1 MKHDK
6 IVVLGGS
13 GFVGR
18 HVVCALVSQAREVVV
33 PTRVREHA
41 KGLTLLPR
49 VQIPQVNVRDAAA
62 LADAI
67 RGADAVINLVGILH
81 ETRLTSFTDIHVGLT
96 EAAIE
101 ACRRTGIK
109 RLIQM
114 SALNADPGAPSA
126 YLRSKGEAEA
136 RVAASGLDWTLFQ
149 PSVIFGPEDRFLN
162 LFAALAKFLPVI
174 YLAGAEARFQP
185 VHVGDVAAAMT
196 TALDEDSTIGQRY
209 PLCGPKV
216 YTLRELVAYA
226 SAQAGYRRLIVGLPE
241 SLAKAQ
247 AWVMEHLPGKL
258 LTRDN
263 LLSMRVDS
271 VCNCPFPAVFG
282 GPPRAMED
290 TVPGYLSPTG
300 ETDSFSDYRRRH
312 R

>member
-1 MKHDK
+1 MKHNK

-18 HVVCALVSQAREVVV
+18 HVVSALVSQEREVVV

-41 KGLTLLPR
+41 KPLFLLPR
-49 VQIPQVNVRDAAA
+49 VQIPEVDVRDAVA
-62 LADAI
+62 LAAAI

-81 ETRLTSFTDIHVGLT
+81 GTRRASFTDIHVGVT
-96 EAAIE
+96 AAAIE
-101 ACRRTGIK
+101 ACRGNGIS

-114 SALNADPGAPSA
+114 SALNADPGGPSA
-126 YLRSKGEAEA
+126 YLRSKGEAQA
-136 RVAASGLDWTLFQ
+136 LVAASGLDWTLFQ
-149 PSVIFGPEDRFLN
+149 PSVIFGPEDKFLN
-162 LFAALAKFLPVI
+162 LFACLAKFLPVI
-174 YLAGAEARFQP
+174 YLAGAKARFQP
-185 VHVGDVAAAMT
+185 VHVGDVAAAMIA
-196 TALDEDSTIGQRY
+196 ALDDDSTIGQRY
-209 PLCGPKV
+209 PLCGPHV
-216 YTLRELVAYA
+216 YTLRELVEDA
-226 SAQAGYRRLIVGLPE
+226 SAQAGHRRLIVGLPE
-241 SLAKAQ
+241 GLGMAQ
-247 AWVMEHLPGKL
+247 AWVLEHLPGKL

-263 LLSMRVDS
+263 LLSMRVDC

-300 ETDSFSDYRRRH
+300 ETDPFSGYRRRH

>member
-18 HVVCALVSQAREVVV
+18 HVVSALVSQKREVVV
-33 PTRVREHA
+33 PTRAREHA
-41 KGLTLLPR
+41 KPLFLLPR
-49 VQIPQVNVRDAAA
+49 VEIPELDARNAVA

-67 RGADAVINLVGILH
+67 HGADAVINLVGVLH
-81 ETRLTSFTDIHVGLT
+81 ETRRASFTDIHVGVT
-96 EAAIE
+96 GAAIE
-101 ACRRTGIK
+101 ACRRNGIK
-109 RLIQM
+109 RLIHM
-114 SALNADPGAPSA
+114 SALNADPGGPSA

-136 RVAASGLDWTLFQ
+136 RVVASGLHWTLFQ
-149 PSVIFGPEDRFLN
+149 PSVVFGPEDKFLN
-162 LFAALAKFLPVI
+162 LFAWLAKFLPVI
-174 YLAGAEARFQP
+174 YLAGAKARFQP
-185 VHVGDVAAAMT
+185 VYVGDVAAAMT
-196 TALDEDSTIGQRY
+196 AALDEDSTIGQRY

-226 SAQAGYRRLIVGLPE
+226 SAQVGHRRLIVGLPE
-241 SLAKAQ
+241 SIAKAQ
-247 AWVMEHLPGKL
+247 AWAMEHLPGKV

-271 VCNCPFPAVFG
+271 VCNCPFPTVFG
-282 GPPRAMED
+282 GPPRAIED

-300 ETDSFSDYRRRH
+300 ETDPFSGYRRRH

>member
-41 KGLTLLPR
+41 KALFLLPR
-49 VQIPQVNVRDAAA
+49 VQISQVNVRDAAA
-62 LADAI
+62 LAAAI

-81 ETRLTSFTDIHVGLT
+81 DTRRASFTDIHVGLT

-101 ACRRTGIK
+101 ACRSTGIN

-114 SALNADPGAPSA
+114 SALNADPGGPSA

-136 RVAASGLDWTLFQ
+136 RVAASGLDWTVFQ

-162 LFAALAKFLPVI
+162 LFAAMAKFLPVI
-174 YLAGAEARFQP
+174 YLAGAKSRFQP
-185 VHVGDVAAAMT
+185 VHVGDVAAAMA

-226 SAQAGYRRLIVGLPE
+226 SAQAGYRRPIVGLPE
-241 SLAKAQ
+241 GLAKAQ

-282 GPPRAMED
+282 GPPRALED

-300 ETDSFSDYRRRH
+300 ETNSFSDYRRRH